1 MYQIEENTYSKI
13 VNSKTYK
20 KNGHNIYS
28 KINKEAKYIANNYG
42 VSGRVHCLSKSNT
55 FITLKDHKSNFSSNP
70 KCHKYFLQQ
79 LNSKVRD
86 LSSVRQLQETST
98 MID

>member
-20 KNGHNIYS
+20 KMGHNIYN

-98 MID
+98 MIN